1 MSIYNLFSKRQ
12 KRLRGEIS
20 DVYQYNSIPQTLKVQ
35 IVQIISGAI
44 GSPSP
49 ANRYMNYKSKP
60 DEIFEFIHKALC
72 REYGVFSLIKNANT
86 DYEAVYDYFLQQS
99 DVDKCLDIIELSFKV
114 VAGYVKEN
122 PYQFRD
128 ITSQSPDD
136 AIDELNE
143 RFKESGV
150 GFQFESNEII
160 RIDSQI
166 IHSEVVKPT
175 LKLLGSTPYLTGS
188 NNEFLSAHEHYRH
201 KRYKECLNDC
211 LKSFESLMK
220 AIHDENGWTYSK
232 NDTASKLINSCL
244 SHELIPSYL
253 QSQFTS
259 LKTMLETGIP
269 TIRNKNSGHGQG
281 SEITNV
287 DEGLA
292 SYMLHLTAT
301 NLLYLAQCAQKIK

>member
-1 MSIYNLFSKRQ
+1 MGIYNLFSKRQ
-12 KRLRGEIS
+12 KKLRGEIC
-20 DVYQYNSIPQTLKVQ
+20 DVYQYDTIPKNLKIQ
-35 IVQIISGAI
+35 ITQIISDAI
-44 GSPSP
+44 GTPTP
-49 ANRYMNYKSKP
+49 CNRFGHFMSDS
-60 DEIFEFIHKALC
+60 DELYAHIHKILC
-72 REYGVFSLIKNANT
+72 REYGTYELIKNANT
-86 DYEAVYDYFLQQS
+86 DFDEIYNYFLQL
-99 DVDKCLDIIELSFKV
+99 DDIEKCLDIIEVSFRTIAETV
-114 VAGYVKEN
+114 REN
-122 PYQFRD
+122 PYKFRE
-128 ITSQSPDD
+128 ITSLSPDD

-143 RFKESGV
+143 RFKESCV

-175 LKLLGSTPYLTGS
+175 LRLLSSTPYLTGS

-220 AIHDENGWTYSK
+220 AIHDNNNWVYNK
-232 NDTASKLINSCL
+232 NDTASKLISSCL
-244 SHELIPSYL
+244 SHNLIPSYL

-259 LKTMLETGIP
+259 LRTMLETGVP

-281 SEITNV
+281 IEIKNV
-287 DEGLA
+287 DEELA